1 MIGAAGGAE
10 IDGTFSQNHQVFDNN
25 PDKSENSD
33 KIDKSDGSDHPDG
46 FSSKIFKLSLNFIAL

>member
-1 MIGAAGGAE
+1 MIGAAE

-33 KIDKSDGSDHPDG
+33 NIDKSDSSDHPDG
-46 FSSKIFKLSLNFIAL
+46 SLVKSLNYC

>member
-10 IDGTFSQNHQVFDNN
+10 IDGTFSQNYQVFDNN

-33 KIDKSDGSDHPDG
+33 NIDKSDSSDHPDG
-46 FSSKIFKLSLNFIAL
+46 SLVKSLNYC